1 MLSLLTPLLLL
12 LTTLLLHP
20 FTSSAQKSSSPP
32 PPNPL
37 QQQQQTQQQQPL
49 LSPKNTT
56 TTPSPWHRLNNPIIK
71 HLPSSSPS
79 PKSFTLTASPATD
92 LWRPNSH
99 SNNFSAPFVYRICSV
114 ENFSRISVTV
124 VPGKEFKSQ
133 WDQGGI
139 AILFPD
145 KDLWEKKR
153 REEERLKLKQK
164 KKGEEEGKGWGWG
177 WRWMKNDNDK
187 GEKHAKYSW
196 IKTGLE
202 WENGGLQLSTVATYA
217 FSDWSLS
224 PVVSSSKGG
233 GVGGG
238 VRFLVERNSSEFFPF
253 FSLSHN
259 VSIYTLSNPPIPP
272 HRTHPPSNTPH
283 LTTTT

>member
-1 MLSLLTPLLLL
+1 
-12 LTTLLLHP
+12 
-20 FTSSAQKSSSPP
+20 
-32 PPNPL
+32 
-37 QQQQQTQQQQPL
+37 
-49 LSPKNTT
+49 
-56 TTPSPWHRLNNPIIK
+56 WHRLNNPIIK
-71 HLPSSSPS
+71 HLPSSS

-92 LWRPNSH
+92 LWRPNSA

-145 KDLWEKKR
+145 GDL
-153 REEERLKLKQK
+153 
-164 KKGEEEGKGWGWG
+164 GGDGK
-177 WRWMKNDNDK
+177 N
-187 GEKHAKYSW
+187 AKYSW

-224 PVVSSSKGG
+224 PVVPSSKGG
-233 GVGGG
+233 GGG
-238 VRFLVERNSSEFFPF
+238 VRFLVERNSTE
-253 FSLSHN
+253 LW
-259 VSIYTLSNPPIPP
+259 IYNILKNHQRYPLREITWAFLENRGNNNKNNNKKTKKKTKKKNAEIWVGVYVAKP
-272 HRTHPPSNTPH
+272 
-283 LTTTT
+283 

>member
-1 MLSLLTPLLLL
+1 MVERERQTSDPTMLSLQTPLLLL

-37 QQQQQTQQQQPL
+37 QQQQQKQKQQPL

-71 HLPSSSPS
+71 HLPSSPH
-79 PKSFTLTASPATD
+79 KSFTLTASPATD

-145 KDLWEKKR
+145 ADLWEKKR
-153 REEERLKLKQK
+153 REEENLK
-164 KKGEEEGKGWGWG
+164 KKKEKGKEGKKGW
-177 WRWMKNDNDK
+177 WRWKNDDEK
-187 GEKHAKYSW
+187 AEKHAKYSW

-224 PVVSSSKGG
+224 PVVPSSTSK
-233 GVGGG
+233 GG
-238 VRFLVERNSSEFFPF
+238 VRFLVERNSSEFF
-253 FSLSHN
+253 SLSLI
-259 VSIYTLSNPPIPP
+259 IYHSPLLSSHSPP
-272 HRTHPPSNTPH
+272 NQ
-283 LTTTT
+283 